1 MSGTTHRKEKS
12 AKSNRSTNIKES
24 EEPTSP
30 SRSPRSNMEEV
41 KETEVSD
48 ENMDITDA
56 ISVTER
62 STEVTSEAVRE
73 IPASA
78 EGTDNTIGLENA
90 SAASISE
97 NQSANGETAPGMFD
111 LSFISNPSAIDST
124 DPADGPS
131 APNTS
136 IDSASVVM
144 EVSSFSTNDTSGQ
157 VVSSTNLDSTE
168 ANDTDGGTASVPTT
182 TVPAP
187 ATETIERC
195 PPNVDP
201 EIWRELPEDVRSEIL
216 ATEGDSGDMIENT
229 ELDREVLD
237 ALPVDVRNE
246 VLLQEQSQRRI
257 RGASITNAP
266 TDHEANAS
274 GSGAG
279 DNGAALSTSDGV
291 QAPVLTVPRAPVM
304 HENAIFLASLTD
316 DIRRDVLLSADE
328 AFLVTL
334 SEEDQAEAR
343 RLRERHH
350 VHFPAGMESFQ
361 PTAPRAHSRAPPSRI
376 ASSAPRS
383 SSSSPSAA
391 NSQNTASPSIY
402 STKISKHED
411 RVETMPYSGRLI
423 YRLLLFLT
431 TTKSHKCPRPLLRL
445 LAVTCRYKQGRLP
458 ILMTIFGIA
467 LQQKCDVNCLELIPD
482 SITSA
487 DKTIILS
494 HVMEGLPSIS
504 IRRML
509 NCLSYLIRKTDNL
522 IWIDIMSRN
531 ICVQEGDAPVWL
543 FENLL
548 KSFKF
553 TSSSADF
560 DYALQLLECLCN
572 PLSKLTITQANELVM
587 KANMDRNK
595 TPIGP
600 TAVAPT
606 SSGSSDSSSIKGE
619 PGKEQQAPARKR
631 RNTRKDSN
639 STSITATAASDQ
651 NSSSTPVAEVTQSP
665 AEESKATNEETSDEK
680 YPTHNSAGVPV
691 TRNFDDAHTN
701 TYRHY
706 CGRRVGQKGY
716 HSPCGHCDGV
726 CGPNGC
732 QCKSCYALDP
742 EPSEDSNPLLINLP
756 FPALTREMMESLASM
771 AGLDLCGGTMRKQI
785 LRILTT
791 LSLYDGNWTGLLL
804 ELSKVGTRL
813 SLDATDELSG
823 THKLLKGV
831 SEVKGCNLCNVLA

>member
-1 MSGTTHRKEKS
+1 MAGAAMVVRSNNGEMTMEISDQDVLGLFTGGRANVRNRNRRRARPHIGDFGKFLSQIAPLGSTSLVTRDATANSSTRTNEHPLLSVGDSRSRNRYSQGGQRSQWMIDAFFSVADGRANHDNSDISRHVSSGSQRRRAFRAQLSDRRWGVDVGNLDFLDLEDRNFGGALEESLDDCLEQLIEKKKS

-279 DNGAALSTSDGV
+279 DNGSALSTSDGV
-291 QAPVLTVPRAPVM
+291 QAPVLTVPRAPV
-304 HENAIFLASLTD
+304 
-316 DIRRDVLLSADE
+316 
-328 AFLVTL
+328 
-334 SEEDQAEAR
+334 
-343 RLRERHH
+343 
-350 VHFPAGMESFQ
+350 
-361 PTAPRAHSRAPPSRI
+361 
-376 ASSAPRS
+376 
-383 SSSSPSAA
+383 
-391 NSQNTASPSIY
+391 
-402 STKISKHED
+402 
-411 RVETMPYSGRLI
+411 
-423 YRLLLFLT
+423 
-431 TTKSHKCPRPLLRL
+431 KC
-445 LAVTCRYKQGRLP
+445 T
-458 ILMTIFGIA
+458 
-467 LQQKCDVNCLELIPD
+467 
-482 SITSA
+482 
-487 DKTIILS
+487 
-494 HVMEGLPSIS
+494 
-504 IRRML
+504 RML
-509 NCLSYLIRKTDNL
+509 
-522 IWIDIMSRN
+522 
-531 ICVQEGDAPVWL
+531 
-543 FENLL
+543 
-548 KSFKF
+548 
-553 TSSSADF
+553 SS
-560 DYALQLLECLCN
+560 
-572 PLSKLTITQANELVM
+572 
-587 KANMDRNK
+587 
-595 TPIGP
+595 
-600 TAVAPT
+600 
-606 SSGSSDSSSIKGE
+606 
-619 PGKEQQAPARKR
+619 
-631 RNTRKDSN
+631 
-639 STSITATAASDQ
+639 
-651 NSSSTPVAEVTQSP
+651 
-665 AEESKATNEETSDEK
+665 
-680 YPTHNSAGVPV
+680 
-691 TRNFDDAHTN
+691 
-701 TYRHY
+701 
-706 CGRRVGQKGY
+706 
-716 HSPCGHCDGV
+716 
-726 CGPNGC
+726 
-732 QCKSCYALDP
+732 
-742 EPSEDSNPLLINLP
+742 
-756 FPALTREMMESLASM
+756 
-771 AGLDLCGGTMRKQI
+771 
-785 LRILTT
+785 
-791 LSLYDGNWTGLLL
+791 
-804 ELSKVGTRL
+804 
-813 SLDATDELSG
+813 
-823 THKLLKGV
+823 
-831 SEVKGCNLCNVLA
+831 